1 MERIVITF
9 NEDQT
14 FRGASVNDHAGLPQP
29 LDTDALT
36 ALFPAVNSAALARV
50 AELETEVE
58 GIPAKD
64 EEITSLQSQLATAN
78 ARIAELEAAPESPE
92 SETLATLNAAYKATV
107 PEAMQPAFAPA
118 YAIVRVLVQAG
129 EMDQAKA
136 YVESLEVPPELAE
149 AKTGIIALL
158 TP

>member
-9 NEDQT
+9 NADGT

-36 ALFPAVNSAALARV
+36 ALFPTVNAAALARV
-50 AELETEVE
+50 AELEAEVE

-64 EEITSLQSQLATAN
+64 EEITSLQSQLAAAN
-78 ARIAELEAAPESPE
+78 ARIAELEAAPGSPE
-92 SETLATLNAAYKATV
+92 SETLATLNAAYKAAV
-107 PEAMQPAFAPA
+107 PEAMQTAFAPA